1 MGLALGVE
9 DRRAGDGED
18 VTGYAYEPWH
28 FRYVGKTLAAQIHAA
43 GLPPREWLWRK
54 GAMGSWTG
62 GSPFPTPAPT
72 PTPEPTTTPTPEPTN
87 TPAPIVTPTPTPTEP
102 AADATVAVTV
112 SGGEVSP
119 NAENVRVRRGQTV
132 RFTLISDDAAESI
145 HIHGY
150 DKTLEAKPGRTT
162 RLDLVVDQSG
172 VFEVETHETA
182 KLVAKLIVA

>member
-1 MGLALGVE
+1 MKLLNALP
-9 DRRAGDGED
+9 A
-18 VTGYAYEPWH
+18 AA
-28 FRYVGKTLAAQIHAA
+28 LAAVLLSGCTADGPGATATATSETAA
-43 GLPPREWLWRK
+43 PSTSASQTASMTQTP
-54 GAMGSWTG
+54 
-62 GSPFPTPAPT
+62 SPMSSPTPGRSAT
-72 PTPEPTTTPTPEPTN
+72 PTPSF
-87 TPAPIVTPTPTPTEP
+87 TEP

-112 SGGEVSP
+112 AGGKVSP

-132 RFTLISDDAAESI
+132 RFTLTSDVTAESI

-150 DKTLEAKPGRTT
+150 DKTLEATPGRTT